1 VSVAA
6 EEIVRVRPRP
16 DPLPKLGLA
25 WWTAHAPWILAVVAL
40 GTALL
45 ALRGRD
51 LGLVACGA
59 SVALLLAALARVSL
73 HVFCKVAHLSCGV
86 LALGILDGAA
96 VAGAYVAGAG
106 ALAVAAL
113 LGRSFAQLVRPEV
126 APLAGRLPWI
136 FPSSLRGAAI
146 RFGVAGLAAAVP
158 LAFLGPT
165 PVLRVVGVAML
176 PLALRTYLLTL
187 LAQRTAR
194 AIWSLAVAIELLLLA
209 ALASA
214 YGPLGAAWAAVV
226 AETVLFGCSAFV
238 VARRTG
244 VAPLAQLQLLGLACA
259 MILVLFLTLRGD
271 ADFLLL
277 GGIIVGVVA
286 GALFWPR
293 RA

>member
-1 VSVAA
+1 VRIAA
-6 EEIVRVRPRP
+6 EEAVRVRPRP
-16 DPLPKLGLA
+16 DPLPKLGLT
-25 WWTAHAPWILAVVAL
+25 WWTAHAPWILAVAGL

-59 SVALLLAALARVSL
+59 SVALLLAAAARVSL

-86 LALGILDGAA
+86 LALGILDGPE

-146 RFGVAGLAAAVP
+146 RFGAAGLAAAVP

-194 AIWSLAVAIELLLLA
+194 AVWSLALAVELLLLA
-209 ALASA
+209 ALATA
-214 YGPLGAAWAAVV
+214 HGPLGAAWAAVV
-226 AETVLFGCSAFV
+226 AETVLFACSAFI

-277 GGIIVGVVA
+277 GGIVVGVVA

>member
-1 VSVAA
+1 VSVVA

-16 DPLPKLGLA
+16 DPLPKHALT
-25 WWTAHAPWILAVVAL
+25 WWTAHAPWVLAAAALVA
-40 GTALL
+40 ALVT
-45 ALRGRD
+45 LRGRD

-59 SVALLLAALARVSL
+59 GVALLLSALARVSL
-73 HVFCKVAHLSCGV
+73 HVSCKVAHLSCGV
-86 LALGILDGAA
+86 LALGLLDGAE
-96 VAGAYVAGAG
+96 VAGSYVAGAG

-113 LGRSFAQLVRPEV
+113 LARSFARIVRPEV

-136 FPSSLRGAAI
+136 FPASLRGAAI
-146 RFGVAGLAAAVP
+146 RFGVAGLAAGVP

-165 PVLRVVGVAML
+165 PVLRVAGIAML
-176 PLALRTYLLTL
+176 PLSLRAYLLTL
-187 LAQRTAR
+187 LAERTAR
-194 AIWSLAVAIELLLLA
+194 AIWSLSVAVELLLLA
-209 ALASA
+209 ALAPA
-214 YGPLGAAWAAVV
+214 HGPVGAAWAAVV
-226 AETVLFGCSAFV
+226 AETALFACSAFV

-259 MILVLFLTLRGD
+259 MILVLLLTIRGD

-277 GGIIVGVVA
+277 GGIALGVVA